1 MTLCFSL
8 MEPKYFSYYY
18 QEKHILRKWI
28 KDHDRIAKTINIQA
42 NG

>member
-1 MTLCFSL
+1 MFFINGAKVLT
-8 MEPKYFSYYY
+8 YYN

-28 KDHDRIAKTINIQA
+28 KDHDRIAETINIQA